1 MNNKKYVTETEKN
14 VIRQLGQKKLALQ
27 SMFEMFGKDTI
38 EMKMHCMKRSLMI
51 SQKQISPFGNGGT
64 MFLKNMGGSTV
75 RKISG
80 R

>member
-51 SQKQISPFGNGGT
+51 SQKQISPSENGGM
-64 MFLKNMGGSTV
+64 MFLRNMSGSTV